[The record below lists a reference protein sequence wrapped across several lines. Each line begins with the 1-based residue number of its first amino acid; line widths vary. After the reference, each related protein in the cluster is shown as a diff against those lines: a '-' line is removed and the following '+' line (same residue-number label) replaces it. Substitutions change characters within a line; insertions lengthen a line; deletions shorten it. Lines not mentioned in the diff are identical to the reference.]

1 LPGSLEPVFNA
12 SLEGGGESSRSAE
25 TTPGFALLRPSSGE
39 KKRRRACFGA
49 SLLIQALLASAFL
62 WLLTLPPALREGEEA
77 NRNWNITLLAPP
89 TPTPVHKPIA
99 ASATPP
105 RPVERTPPHQV
116 EPARVQALPKTVPTS
131 APTPVLPHVVHPV
144 TAKLEASPPPLAPP
158 PAPNIKPNLPKW
170 EPQTHVGAFDNSPAV
185 AAVKLPRATV
195 QTGGFG
201 SPDGLPGQAEGGNHG
216 NVPHVGSFDRPEG
229 PGSGNGT
236 GGAKGAQVLVA
247 SAGFG
252 DGGVSG
258 AGAANG
264 SARDGQVHSGSFPDA
279 QSMTQASPQA
289 KPQAPAATFEP
300 VVITA
305 KRDPVYTAEA
315 RRLQIQGEVV
325 VRVVFTA
332 AGRVQVVGVQQ
343 GLGHGLDEAAVR
355 AVEQIQFKPARRGGQ
370 PVDTTAT
377 LHVMFQLAD

>member
-1 LPGSLEPVFNA
+1 MPGSLQPLFNA
-12 SLEGGGESSRSAE
+12 SLESGGESSRSVE
-25 TTPGFALLRPSSGE
+25 TTPGFALLQPSSGE
-39 KKRRRACFGA
+39 KKRRRTCFGA

-77 NRNWNITLLAPP
+77 NKNWNITLLAPP
-89 TPTPVHKPIA
+89 PPAPVHKPIV
-99 ASATPP
+99 ASATLP
-105 RPVERTPPHQV
+105 RPAERTPPHQV
-116 EPARVQALPKTVPTS
+116 EPAKVQALPKTVPTS

-144 TAKLEASPPPLAPP
+144 TAKLEASPPRLAPP

-170 EPQTHVGAFDNSPAV
+170 EPQTHVGAFDSRPAV
-185 AAVKLPRATV
+185 AALKLPRAKV

-229 PGSGNGT
+229 SGSGNGT

-247 SAGFG
+247 RAGFG

-258 AGAANG
+258 AVGHG
-264 SARDGQVHSGSFPDA
+264 SARDVKVHSGSFPDA

-305 KRDPVYTAEA
+305 KPDPVYTAEA
-315 RRLQIQGEVV
+315 RQLQVQGEVV

-370 PVDTTAT
+370 PVDATAT

>member
-1 LPGSLEPVFNA
+1 MQGSPQSLFNGSLEGA
-12 SLEGGGESSRSAE
+12 GERSRGVE
-25 TTPGFALLRPSSGE
+25 TTPEFALLRPSSGE
-39 KKRRRACFGA
+39 KKRRHACFGA
-49 SLLIQALLASAFL
+49 SLLIEALLASVFL
-62 WLLTLPPALREGEEA
+62 WMLTLPPALREGEEA
-77 NRNWNITLLAPP
+77 NRNFNITLLAPP
-89 TPTPVHKPIA
+89 PAALVHKAIV
-99 ASATPP
+99 ASATLP
-105 RPVERTPPHQV
+105 RPVEQTPPHQV
-116 EPARVQALPKTVPTS
+116 EPAKVEAPPKTVPTS
-131 APTPVLPHVVHPV
+131 APAPVLPHVVHPL
-144 TAKLEASPPPLAPP
+144 TAELEATPPRLAAP
-158 PAPNIKPNLPKW
+158 PAPNIKPNPPKW
-170 EPQTHVGAFDNSPAV
+170 EPQTHVGAFDASPAV
-185 AAVKLPRATV
+185 APLKLPGAKV

-201 SPDGLPGQAEGGNHG
+201 SPNGLQGQAGGGSHG

-229 PGSGNGT
+229 PGSGNGS

-258 AGAANG
+258 AGAGNG
-264 SARDGQVHSGSFPDA
+264 SAGDRQVHSGSFADA

-305 KRDPVYTAEA
+305 KPEPVYTAEA
-315 RRLQIQGEVV
+315 RQLQVQGEVV

-332 AGRVQVVGVQQ
+332 AGRVQVVAVQQ

-355 AVEQIQFKPARRGGQ
+355 AVEQMQFKPARRDGQ